1 MGIAGGLMTRRKNK
15 PVSFDAMV
23 KLFMRNY
30 SIPNKK
36 DVEMIMAR
44 LDRIEDLLRQT
55 TAAVKTRRSGTGSGK
70 TGRHR
75 TSTATGTVLEVIRRA
90 REGIGVAEIQQK
102 TGYAEKKIYNIIYR
116 LDKAGRITRLR
127 RGVYTV
133 KN

>member
-1 MGIAGGLMTRRKNK
+1 MTRRKNK
-15 PVSFDAMV
+15 PISFDAVV

-55 TAAVKTRRSGTGSGK
+55 TAAVKTRRSGAGAGK

-75 TSTATGTVLEVIRRA
+75 TSTATETVMEVIRRA
-90 REGIGVAEIQQK
+90 REGIGIAEIQQK
-102 TGYAEKKIYNIIYR
+102 TGYAGKKIHNIIYR

-127 RGVYTV
+127 RGIYMI
-133 KN
+133 KS

>member
-1 MGIAGGLMTRRKNK
+1 MTRRKSK

-44 LDRIEDLLRQT
+44 LDRIEDILRQT
-55 TAAVKTRRSGTGSGK
+55 AAVVKVRRPGSGSVK
-70 TGRHR
+70 TGRPR
-75 TSTATGTVLEVIRRA
+75 TSTATETVVEVIRRA
-90 REGIGVAEIQQK
+90 RDGIGVAEIQQK
-102 TGYAEKKIYNIIYR
+102 TGYAGKKIHNIIYR

-127 RGVYTV
+127 RGVYAIRS
-133 KN
+133 